1 MVTRGDILKISS
13 RFTVAVHM
21 LVLISFDEYG
31 NLTSRQIADSVN
43 TNPVVIRR
51 LMTKLKEAEFIDVSQ
66 GNSGIELIKPLSDIT
81 LFDIYK
87 AVEVVDEKEL
97 FQIHENTNIKCV
109 VGANIQM
116 VLEVILENAQA
127 AMEGVLKNVTLENIV
142 SKIIEYD
149 KR

>member
-66 GNSGIELIKPLSDIT
+66 GNSGIELVKPLSDIT
-81 LFDIYK
+81 LFDVYK
-87 AVEVVDEKEL
+87 AVEVVEEREL
-97 FQIHENTNIKCV
+97 FQIHEDTNIKCV

>member
-1 MVTRGDILKISS
+1 MKISS
-13 RFTVAVHM
+13 RFTVAVHV
-21 LVLISFDEYG
+21 LALISFDDYG
-31 NLTSRQIADSVN
+31 SLTSRQIADSVN

-66 GNSGIELIKPLSDIT
+66 GNSGIELVKPLRDIT
-81 LFDIYK
+81 LFDVYK
-87 AVEVVDEKEL
+87 AVEVVEEREL
-97 FQIHENTNIKCV
+97 FQIHEDTNIKCV

-116 VLEVILENAQA
+116 VLEVILENAQT
-127 AMEGVLKNVTLENIV
+127 AMESVLKNVTLENIV

>member
-21 LVLISFDEYG
+21 LALISFDEYG

-66 GNSGIELIKPLSDIT
+66 GNSGIELVKPLSDIT
-81 LFDIYK
+81 LFDVYK
-87 AVEVVDEKEL
+87 AVEVVEEREL
-97 FQIHENTNIKCV
+97 FQIHEDTNIKCV

-116 VLEVILENAQA
+116 VLEVILENAQT
-127 AMEGVLKNVTLENIV
+127 AMESVLKNVTLENIV

>member
-1 MVTRGDILKISS
+1 MKISS

-21 LVLISFDEYG
+21 LALISFDEYG

>member
-21 LVLISFDEYG
+21 LALISFDEYG

-116 VLEVILENAQA
+116 VLEVILENAQT
-127 AMEGVLKNVTLENIV
+127 AMESVLKNVTLENIV

>member
-1 MVTRGDILKISS
+1 MKISS
-13 RFTVAVHM
+13 RFTVAVHV
-21 LVLISFDEYG
+21 LALISFDDYG

-66 GNSGIELIKPLSDIT
+66 GNSGIELVKPLRDIT
-81 LFDIYK
+81 LFDVYK
-87 AVEVVDEKEL
+87 AVEVVEEREL
-97 FQIHENTNIKCV
+97 FQIHEDTNIKCV

>member
-21 LVLISFDEYG
+21 LALISFDDYG

-51 LMTKLKEAEFIDVSQ
+51 LMIKLKEAEFIDVSQ
-66 GNSGIELIKPLSDIT
+66 GNSGIELVKPLRDIT
-81 LFDIYK
+81 LFDVYK
-87 AVEVVDEKEL
+87 AVEVVEEREL
-97 FQIHENTNIKCV
+97 FQIHEDTNIKCV

-116 VLEVILENAQA
+116 VLEVILENAQT
-127 AMEGVLKNVTLENIV
+127 AMESVLKNVTLENIV

>member
-1 MVTRGDILKISS
+1 MVTRCDILKISS

-21 LVLISFDEYG
+21 LALISFDEYG

-66 GNSGIELIKPLSDIT
+66 CNSGIELIKPLSDIT

>member
-1 MVTRGDILKISS
+1 MKISS
-13 RFTVAVHM
+13 RFTVAVHV
-21 LVLISFDEYG
+21 LALISFDDYG

-66 GNSGIELIKPLSDIT
+66 GNSGIELVKPLRDIT
-81 LFDIYK
+81 LFDVYK
-87 AVEVVDEKEL
+87 AVEVVEEREL
-97 FQIHENTNIKCV
+97 FQIHEDTNIKCV

-116 VLEVILENAQA
+116 VLEVILENAQT
-127 AMEGVLKNVTLENIV
+127 AMESVLKNVTLENIV

>member
-13 RFTVAVHM
+13 RFTVAAHM
-21 LVLISFDEYG
+21 LALISFDDYG

-51 LMTKLKEAEFIDVSQ
+51 LMIKLKEAEFIDVSQ
-66 GNSGIELIKPLSDIT
+66 GNSGIELVKPLSDIT
-81 LFDIYK
+81 LFDVYK
-87 AVEVVDEKEL
+87 AVEVVEEREL
-97 FQIHENTNIKCV
+97 FQIHEDTNIKCV

-116 VLEVILENAQA
+116 VLEVILENAQT
-127 AMEGVLKNVTLENIV
+127 AMESVLKNVTLENIV

>member
-21 LVLISFDEYG
+21 LALISFDEYG

>member
-21 LVLISFDEYG
+21 LALISFDEYG

-51 LMTKLKEAEFIDVSQ
+51 LMIKLKEAEFIDVSQ
-66 GNSGIELIKPLSDIT
+66 GNSGIELVKPLSDIT
-81 LFDIYK
+81 LFDVYK
-87 AVEVVDEKEL
+87 AVEVVEEREL
-97 FQIHENTNIKCV
+97 FQIHEDTNIKCV

-116 VLEVILENAQA
+116 VLEVILENAQT
-127 AMEGVLKNVTLENIV
+127 AMESVLKNVTLENIV

>member
-1 MVTRGDILKISS
+1 MVTKGDILKISS

-21 LVLISFDEYG
+21 LALISFDDYG

-51 LMTKLKEAEFIDVSQ
+51 LMIKLKEAEFIDVSQ
-66 GNSGIELIKPLSDIT
+66 GNSGIELVKPLRDIT
-81 LFDIYK
+81 LFDVYK
-87 AVEVVDEKEL
+87 AVEVVEEREL
-97 FQIHENTNIKCV
+97 FQIHEDTNIKCV

-116 VLEVILENAQA
+116 VIEVILENAQT
-127 AMEGVLKNVTLENIV
+127 AMESVLKNVTLENIV

>member
-21 LVLISFDEYG
+21 LALISFDEYG

-51 LMTKLKEAEFIDVSQ
+51 LMTKLKEAESIDVSQ
-66 GNSGIELIKPLSDIT
+66 GNSGIELVKPLSDIT
-81 LFDIYK
+81 LFDVYK
-87 AVEVVDEKEL
+87 AVEVVEEREL
-97 FQIHENTNIKCV
+97 FQIHEDTNIKCV

-116 VLEVILENAQA
+116 VLEVILENAQT
-127 AMEGVLKNVTLENIV
+127 AMESVLKNVTLENIV

>member
-21 LVLISFDEYG
+21 LALISFDDYG

-66 GNSGIELIKPLSDIT
+66 GNSGIELVKPLSDIT
-81 LFDIYK
+81 LFDVYK
-87 AVEVVDEKEL
+87 AVEVVEEREL
-97 FQIHENTNIKCV
+97 FQIHEDTNIKCV

-116 VLEVILENAQA
+116 VLEVILENAQT
-127 AMEGVLKNVTLENIV
+127 AMESVLKNVTLENIV

>member
-127 AMEGVLKNVTLENIV
+127 AMEGVLKNASYYLL
-142 SKIIEYD
+142 SYSII
-149 KR
+149 

>member
-1 MVTRGDILKISS
+1 LKISS
-13 RFTVAVHM
+13 RFTVAVHV
-21 LVLISFDEYG
+21 LALISFDDYG

-66 GNSGIELIKPLSDIT
+66 GNSGIELVKPLSDIT
-81 LFDIYK
+81 LFDVYK
-87 AVEVVDEKEL
+87 AVEVVEEREL
-97 FQIHENTNIKCV
+97 FQIHEDTNIKCV

-116 VLEVILENAQA
+116 VLEVILENAQT
-127 AMEGVLKNVTLENIV
+127 AMESVLKNVTLENIV

>member
-1 MVTRGDILKISS
+1 MKISS
-13 RFTVAVHM
+13 RFTVAVHV
-21 LVLISFDEYG
+21 LALISFDDYG
-31 NLTSRQIADSVN
+31 NLTSIQIADSVN

-66 GNSGIELIKPLSDIT
+66 GNSGIELVKPLSDIT
-81 LFDIYK
+81 LFDVYK
-87 AVEVVDEKEL
+87 AVEVVEEREL
-97 FQIHENTNIKCV
+97 FQIHEDTNIKCV

-116 VLEVILENAQA
+116 VLEVILENAQT
-127 AMEGVLKNVTLENIV
+127 AMESVLKNVTLENIV

>member
-1 MVTRGDILKISS
+1 MKISS
-13 RFTVAVHM
+13 RFTVAVHV
-21 LVLISFDEYG
+21 LALISFDDYG

>member
-13 RFTVAVHM
+13 RFTVAVHV
-21 LVLISFDEYG
+21 LALISFDDYG

-66 GNSGIELIKPLSDIT
+66 GNSGIELVKPLSDIT
-81 LFDIYK
+81 LFDVYK
-87 AVEVVDEKEL
+87 AVEVVEEREL
-97 FQIHENTNIKCV
+97 FQIHEDTNIKCV

-116 VLEVILENAQA
+116 VLEVILENAQT
-127 AMEGVLKNVTLENIV
+127 AMESVLKNVTLENIV

>member
-21 LVLISFDEYG
+21 LALISFDEYG

-66 GNSGIELIKPLSDIT
+66 GNSGIELIKPLNDIT